1 MARAPSARAISTS
14 SVQEISQSKEMKAFT
29 THHSQKPSLGG
40 LEFQKKIL
48 PQAHKQA
55 ISYKVSSTATTIGTR
70 LGSKGTTQ
78 ILKKPKPTQN

>member
-40 LEFQKKIL
+40 FEFQKKMI
-48 PQAHKQA
+48 PQA
-55 ISYKVSSTATTIGTR
+55 
-70 LGSKGTTQ
+70 
-78 ILKKPKPTQN
+78 